1 MSESRSCLSSRPPSL
16 HSASGACTRRAA
28 TSLMPPAVSAERS
41 VDSHLCLDNW
51 QWWIGL
57 GGHFTCNLQCNTI
70 EWGPLCRQWTI
81 VKAAQWNETRL
92 FDNAGAIQM
101 NSEFNSCSE
110 ALFDKTLKCSTV
122 TLTMVWWYIAAQ
134 PIITQKESEQ
144 CLRSHF
150 YKLRNAKMQQSEW
163 VHPRW

>member
-1 MSESRSCLSSRPPSL
+1 MSESRSCLSSRPSL
-16 HSASGACTRRAA
+16 QFRLRCLHEEGSHQFDASST
-28 TSLMPPAVSAERS
+28 PAVPAERS

-70 EWGPLCRQWTI
+70 EWGPVCRQWTI

-101 NSEFNSCSE
+101 NSEFNPCSE

-122 TLTMVWWYIAAQ
+122 TLTMVRWYITAQ

-150 YKLRNAKMQQSEW
+150 YKLRNAEMQQSES
-163 VHPRW
+163 